1 MAFLLDELF
10 LTKTDFADFRDISK
24 NINDERIDA
33 FIRESQI
40 REIRTFLGDILYLK
54 LLTDF
59 TPPATFATPIYENL
73 FLGVDYDN
81 GKGTVRFNGLKA
93 AHIMYAYKRMLLH
106 QQVSVTRYGVKN
118 MSTEFSEDTIN
129 AKIRSEL
136 VDSDAMGKVYQAD
149 AVKFIKA
156 NASDYPDWQDTETRA
171 DKSGF
176 KFIKI

>member
-59 TPPATFATPIYENL
+59 TPPATFATPIYEDL
-73 FLGVDYDN
+73 FLGKDYDN
-81 GKGTVRFNGLKA
+81 GKGTVRFN
-93 AHIMYAYKRMLLH
+93 
-106 QQVSVTRYGVKN
+106 
-118 MSTEFSEDTIN
+118 
-129 AKIRSEL
+129 
-136 VDSDAMGKVYQAD
+136 
-149 AVKFIKA
+149 
-156 NASDYPDWQDTETRA
+156 
-171 DKSGF
+171 
-176 KFIKI
+176 

>member
-1 MAFLLDELF
+1 
-10 LTKTDFADFRDISK
+10 
-24 NINDERIDA
+24 
-33 FIRESQI
+33 
-40 REIRTFLGDILYLK
+40 
-54 LLTDF
+54 
-59 TPPATFATPIYENL
+59 
-73 FLGVDYDN
+73 
-81 GKGTVRFNGLKA
+81 
-93 AHIMYAYKRMLLH
+93 
-106 QQVSVTRYGVKN
+106 

-156 NASDYPDWQDTETRA
+156 NASDYPEWEDTETRA